1 MEKPTSAEYQT
12 NSGREIYRLKGDS
25 FDTMILPVRGLQD
38 LAMRLYIAYLQN
50 KNQPLFLD
58 KTANAKMVATYS
70 EQLDHSFLRESTEY
84 KIETLLEKGKATF
97 IRHDTEIDKT
107 ELNSQERKETN
118 EIQN

>member
-12 NSGREIYRLKGDS
+12 SACREIYRLKGDS
-25 FDTMILPVRGLQD
+25 FDTMLLPCKGLQD

-58 KTANAKMVATYS
+58 KTANAKMVASYT
-70 EQLDHSFLRESTEY
+70 EHLDSCLLRESKEFM
-84 KIETLLEKGKATF
+84 IDDLIEKGKKTF
-97 IRHDTEIDKT
+97 IKHDTEVDKN
-107 ELNSQERKETN
+107 ELNTAERKETN